1 MTEGIHWLTMGGS
14 LLGGL
19 ALFLY
24 GMDKMATGLQSVAG
38 DGLRALL
45 ARMTTNRFTG
55 ALTGALVTTIIQ
67 SSSVTTVMVVGFVTA
82 GLMTFSQSIGIIM
95 GANIG
100 TTITAQVIAFRVED
114 YALWMIAIGFA
125 LLFFARQERARHLGG
140 MLMGLGMIFFG
151 MALMSEAMKPLR
163 ELPHFVELMAELR
176 SPLLGILIGALFTAL
191 VQSSSATTGIVIVLA
206 AQGLVP
212 IEAGIALIF
221 GANIGTCITALLSAI
236 GKPRPAV
243 RAALAHVAFN
253 VIGVVIWFAFIPH
266 LAAWVV
272 AISPEN
278 PARDLA
284 NAHTIFNVSN
294 TLLLIGF
301 TKPLARLIEWVIPE
315 RTGVEEIVLRPIYLD
330 RSLLGSPSMAL
341 NSARLEIARLADTVR
356 DQFSAVIPAIYTA
369 PREHLL
375 GIAGLEERIRTLHEA
390 IVVYLGDI
398 SRQDLLA
405 EQRAEL
411 MELVYGVQH
420 LETISDLVSHNLV
433 DMGLER
439 AQHRWHV
446 SATTLQHLNNL
457 HQAVLSSLDLAI
469 TALAQ
474 RDAESAQL
482 VTQRKTEI
490 NRIAEAIQQHE
501 LQRLIADEP
510 DRASLFALEMRSIE
524 HLKRIYYSTKRIA
537 RSVTSAHGEP
547 EHSS

>member
-24 GMDKMATGLQSVAG
+24 GMDKMATALQSVAG

-176 SPLLGILIGALFTAL
+176 SPMLGILIGAVFTAL

-243 RAALAHVAFN
+243 RAALAHVVFN

-266 LAAWVV
+266 LADWVT

-294 TLLLIGF
+294 TVLLIGF
-301 TKPLARLIEWVIPE
+301 TKPLARLIEWLIPE
-315 RTGVEEIVLRPIYLD
+315 RSGVEDIVLRPLYLD

-341 NSARLEIARLADTVR
+341 NNARLEIARLGDAVR
-356 DQFSAVIPAIYTA
+356 DQFSGVIPAIYTA
-369 PREHLL
+369 PREQLL
-375 GIAGLEERIRTLHEA
+375 GIAGQEERIRSLHEA
-390 IVVYLGDI
+390 VVVYLGEI

-411 MELVYGVQH
+411 MELIHGVQH

-433 DMGLER
+433 DMGLQR

-446 SATTLQHLNNL
+446 STATLQHLNNL
-457 HQAVLSSLDLAI
+457 HQAVLASLDLAI
-469 TALAQ
+469 TALTQ

-482 VTQRKTEI
+482 TTQRKAEI
-490 NRIAEAIQQHE
+490 NRIAEEIQQHE

-524 HLKRIYYSTKRIA
+524 HLKRIYYNAKRIA
-537 RSVTSAHGEP
+537 RAVTSAHGEP
-547 EHSS
+547 ERSA